1 MSRMTKF
8 LKQKCQIEAYLVN
21 ENGVPETNRFGELQ
35 YYEPTI
41 HKCRHEI
48 CFKDVQT
55 SNGSI
60 VKSASR
66 YFLDE
71 SVNLKADYRIDGH
84 VILAVESYINEVG
97 KLEGYE
103 AYV

>member
-8 LKQKCQIEAYLVN
+8 LKQKCQVEAYLVN
-21 ENGVPETNRFGELQ
+21 ENEVPETNRFGELL
-35 YYEPTI
+35 YAVPVI

-48 CFKDVQT
+48 CFKDIQT

-60 VKSASR
+60 VRSSSR

-71 SVNLKADYRIDGH
+71 SVDLKTDYRIDGH
-84 VILAVESYINEVG
+84 VILSVESYINEIG

-103 AYV
+103 VYV